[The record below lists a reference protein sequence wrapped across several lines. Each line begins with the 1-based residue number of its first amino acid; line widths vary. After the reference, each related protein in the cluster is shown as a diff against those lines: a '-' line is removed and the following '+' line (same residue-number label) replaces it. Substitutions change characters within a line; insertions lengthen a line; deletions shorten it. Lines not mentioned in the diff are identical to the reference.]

1 MYNRPT
7 ATKQEKQVQNN
18 RKQVKGEGAYCK
30 GGGEVL
36 HSFNVAH
43 CPEEVDVLV
52 LDVLPVTLHHST
64 QLLPH
69 RFWAEEEE
77 NEGEKKKK
85 KIQPINQS

>member
-7 ATKQEKQVQNN
+7 TTKQEKQVQNN
-18 RKQVKGEGAYCK
+18 RKQVQGEGAYCK
-30 GGGEVL
+30 GAGEVL
-36 HSFNVAH
+36 HSFLVAH